1 MPKTLTEVSRDAA
14 ELSVSERLKLARM
27 LLEMSE
33 QNSEPIEA
41 VQEAWDKEIERRLQ
55 ELRLGKVKGVPL
67 EEVRE
72 KIERRFRS

>member
-1 MPKTLTEVSRDAA
+1 MTEVSRDAA

-33 QNSEPIEA
+33 QNSEPLGA
-41 VQEAWDKEIERRLQ
+41 VQEAWDREIERRLQ

-72 KIERRFRS
+72 KIERRFQS

>member
-1 MPKTLTEVSRDAA
+1 MTEVSRDAA
-14 ELSVSERLKLARM
+14 ELSASERLKLARM

-33 QNSEPIEA
+33 QDYEPLGA